1 MRAPW
6 SFRHGTMAPG
16 ARCWRECA
24 RQAAVSCTLQG
35 KPIEEALQLTNKAVV
50 EALDGLPPAKI
61 HCSVLAEEAVKAAVA
76 DYYNKNGIAYDDK
89 EFKCDGC
96 CHSCELEN
104 EHK

>member
-1 MRAPW
+1 MIK
-6 SFRHGTMAPG
+6 
-16 ARCWRECA
+16 
-24 RQAAVSCTLQG
+24 G

-50 EALDGLPPAKI
+50 EALDGLLRLKFIALFWLRK
-61 HCSVLAEEAVKAAVA
+61 LFKAAVA